1 MTMDALIHFSPELF
15 FFLCLF
21 LSLLLLAQL
30 PPAEAAVS
38 TIVVTATVPTSS
50 STSTPS
56 YTLDDQFQRDVLNST
71 NVYRSQHN
79 ATALAWNSSLAS
91 SASSWAQG
99 CQWAHSG
106 GLAGENL
113 ASNYMNTSAAI
124 AAWAAEREVYSFQHP
139 GFSETTGHFT
149 QLVWKAT
156 TSVGCGR
163 MACDGRNGMQGW
175 FVVCEYWPAGNVA
188 GGFEENV
195 DRQEQGPEQG
205 GRGDEGGIGGE
216 KPGLGVAG
224 RKEVQMWQLVVYAV
238 IVVGLRVLWW

>member
-1 MTMDALIHFSPELF
+1 
-15 FFLCLF
+15 
-21 LSLLLLAQL
+21 
-30 PPAEAAVS
+30 
-38 TIVVTATVPTSS
+38 
-50 STSTPS
+50 
-56 YTLDDQFQRDVLNST
+56 
-71 NVYRSQHN
+71 
-79 ATALAWNSSLAS
+79 
-91 SASSWAQG
+91 
-99 CQWAHSG
+99 G